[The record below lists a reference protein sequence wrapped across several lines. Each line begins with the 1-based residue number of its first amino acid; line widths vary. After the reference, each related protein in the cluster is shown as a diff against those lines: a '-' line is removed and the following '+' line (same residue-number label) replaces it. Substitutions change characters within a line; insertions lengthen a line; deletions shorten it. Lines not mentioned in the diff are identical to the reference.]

1 MVNSL
6 SYIIDL
12 IKKDKVIIVLP
23 LILISP
29 FFNAQEVKFWNK
41 TLKTNIIIYQKVS
54 NDSTYLSIDKK
65 ENKWLGSNV
74 NIKTVN
80 YWNNASIEISS
91 NCCKKNILIM
101 KRTFLGNKIVG
112 DQIYFKKNKS
122 KYYFK
127 TLKEFE
133 QKSE

>member
-6 SYIIDL
+6 SYVIDL
-12 IKKDKVIIVLP
+12 IKKEKVTIMLS

-29 FFNAQEVKFWNK
+29 FFNAQEVGFWNK
-41 TLKTNIIIYQKVS
+41 ILKTNIIIHQKVTD
-54 NDSTYLSIDKK
+54 DSTYVFIDKK

-80 YWNNASIEISS
+80 YWNNASIDISAD
-91 NCCKKNILIM
+91 CCKKNILII
-101 KRTFLGNKIVG
+101 KRTFLGNNMVG
-112 DQIYFKKNKS
+112 DQLYFKKNKN

>member
-1 MVNSL
+1 M
-6 SYIIDL
+6 
-12 IKKDKVIIVLP
+12 
-23 LILISP
+23 LISIL
-29 FFNAQEVKFWNK
+29 FNAQEVKIWNEI
-41 TLKTNIIIYQKVS
+41 LKTNIIIHQKVTD
-54 NDSTYLSIDKK
+54 DSTYVFIGKK

-80 YWNNASIEISS
+80 YWNNASIDISAD
-91 NCCKKNILIM
+91 CCKKNILII
-101 KRTFLGNKIVG
+101 KRTFLGNNMVG
-112 DQIYFKKNKS
+112 DQLYFKKNKN

>member
-6 SYIIDL
+6 SYVIDL
-12 IKKDKVIIVLP
+12 IKKDKVIIVLS

-41 TLKTNIIIYQKVS
+41 TLKTNIIIHQKVTD
-54 NDSTYLSIDKK
+54 DSTYLFIDKK
-65 ENKWLGSNV
+65 ENKWLGKNV
-74 NIKTVN
+74 DIKTVN
-80 YWNNASIEISS
+80 YWNNASIDISADY
-91 NCCKKNILIM
+91 CKKSTLII
-101 KRTFLGNKIVG
+101 KRTFLGNNMVG
-112 DQIYFKKNKS
+112 DQLYFKKSKN

-127 TLKEFE
+127 ILKEFE

>member
-6 SYIIDL
+6 SYVIDL
-12 IKKDKVIIVLP
+12 IKKDKVIIMLS

-41 TLKTNIIIYQKVS
+41 TLKTNIIIHQKVTD
-54 NDSTYLSIDKK
+54 DSTYLFIDKK

-80 YWNNASIEISS
+80 YWINASIDISAD
-91 NCCKKNILIM
+91 CCKKNILII
-101 KRTFLGNKIVG
+101 KRTFLGNNMVG
-112 DQIYFKKNKS
+112 DHLYFKKSKN

-127 TLKEFE
+127 SLKEFE

>member
-1 MVNSL
+1 M
-6 SYIIDL
+6 L
-12 IKKDKVIIVLP
+12 ISSFFIKNCKVIIMLP
-23 LILISP
+23 LMLISIL
-29 FFNAQEVKFWNK
+29 FNAQEVKIWNEI
-41 TLKTNIIIYQKVS
+41 LKTNIIIHQKVTD
-54 NDSTYLSIDKK
+54 DSTYVFIGKK

-80 YWNNASIEISS
+80 YWNNASIDISAD
-91 NCCKKNILIM
+91 CCKKNILII
-101 KRTFLGNKIVG
+101 KRTFLGNNMVG
-112 DQIYFKKNKS
+112 DQLYFKKNKN

>member
-6 SYIIDL
+6 SYVIDL
-12 IKKDKVIIVLP
+12 IKKEKVIIMLS

-29 FFNAQEVKFWNK
+29 FFNAQEVGFWNK
-41 TLKTNIIIYQKVS
+41 ILKTNIIIHQKVTD
-54 NDSTYLSIDKK
+54 DSTYVFIDKK

-80 YWNNASIEISS
+80 YWNNASIDISAD
-91 NCCKKNILIM
+91 CCKKNILII
-101 KRTFLGNKIVG
+101 KRTFLGNNMVG
-112 DQIYFKKNKS
+112 DQLYFKKNKN